1 MLRYVPLIGIKEAR
15 RIHMKPVDF
24 ALAYEDMVLQVPEE
38 ASGSSLGDLGGSRR
52 SKWNVLICF
61 YFQKE
66 DIYIWK
72 EWKQVT
78 SNLLSLGLSR
88 RLLFWKSEI
97 H

>member
-52 SKWNVLICF
+52 SK
-61 YFQKE
+61 
-66 DIYIWK
+66 
-72 EWKQVT
+72 
-78 SNLLSLGLSR
+78 
-88 RLLFWKSEI
+88 
-97 H
+97 